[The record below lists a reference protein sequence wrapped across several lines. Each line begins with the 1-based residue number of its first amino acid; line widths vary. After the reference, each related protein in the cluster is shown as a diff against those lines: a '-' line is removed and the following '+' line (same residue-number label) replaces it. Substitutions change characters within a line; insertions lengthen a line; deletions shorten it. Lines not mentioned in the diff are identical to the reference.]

1 MADGEMIRDHLWLV
15 DNFADAVDMKYCLDK
30 RAGIVA
36 TVQEK

>member
-1 MADGEMIRDHLWLV
+1 MIRDHLWLV